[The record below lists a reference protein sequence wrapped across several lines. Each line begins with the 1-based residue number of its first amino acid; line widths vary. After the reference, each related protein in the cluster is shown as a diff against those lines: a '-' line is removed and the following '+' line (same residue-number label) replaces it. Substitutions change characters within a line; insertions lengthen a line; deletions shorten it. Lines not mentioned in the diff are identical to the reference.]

1 MKWKNT
7 DKNWRINMDKLPVI
21 KGKQIV
27 LRPIQLAHVSSTYL
41 SWLHDEEVM
50 QGIATTGY
58 TLENLYK
65 YVSEKIERPDICFY
79 AIHAADDGS
88 HIGNVKLDFFDE
100 KANVSELGL
109 LIGDKKYWGK
119 GIGFEACKLLI
130 DFGFKTL
137 KLRKIYL
144 AVYESNPAAKKLYEK
159 LGFVL
164 EGTLRKHVQ
173 VNGNYYDK
181 YLMGL
186 FANEAL

>member
-1 MKWKNT
+1 
-7 DKNWRINMDKLPVI
+7 MDSLPVI
-21 KGKQIV
+21 NGNLIV
-27 LRPIQLAHVSSTYL
+27 LRPIQLEHVNSTYL
-41 SWLHDEEVM
+41 AWLHDEEVM
-50 QGIATTGY
+50 QGIATSGY
-58 TLENLYK
+58 TIDNLKK
-65 YVSEKIERPDICFY
+65 YVTEKIADGGTYFY
-79 AIHAADDGS
+79 AIHSKVDEK

-109 LIGDKKYWGK
+109 LIGDKSYWGK

-130 DFGFKTL
+130 EFGFKTL

-144 AVYESNPAAKKLYEK
+144 AVYESNPGAKKLYEK

-164 EGTLRKHVQ
+164 EGTLRKHVL

-186 FANEAL
+186 FENEVK